1 MFLLIAR
8 HLITY
13 TRRKIKMKKTKRK
26 KQKKIINYIVI
37 ASTLGI
43 IIWFSVQEY
52 KDIQIKKQKMA
63 QTESPYQTQNIST
76 QNDEKQE
83 KEVITGIAKEYPKE
97 EIPKQYK
104 GYAVAAKLEIPE
116 IKLQTYILKQYSKNA
131 LKVSVTKFWGAD
143 PNQIGNFC
151 VAGHNFQNKNMFHNL
166 RNLEIGNRLSISDE
180 SIGKVEYEIYDIY
193 RVQPEDVNCLSQET
207 NGKREV
213 TLITCTTDSEKRI
226 IVKAKETRDMG
237 T

>member
-43 IIWFSVQEY
+43 MIWFSVQEY

-116 IKLQTYILKQYSKNA
+116 INLQTYILKQYSKNA

-226 IVKAKETRDMG
+226 IVKAKEIEG
-237 T
+237 